1 MKKQMIP
8 MDKLKSISIEMEGT
22 QYCYKGKVI
31 INGIE
36 PNKGVG
42 TIDLHLV
49 ANKKPQVTIFG
60 TPRLIPSEVNES
72 WGLSDKNW
80 QDVPNE
86 LLPKLTEKEH
96 LSLHHM
102 LEQLSE
108 S

>member
-36 PNKGVG
+36 LNKGVG

-49 ANKKPQVTIFG
+49 ANKKPQVTILE
-60 TPRLIPSEVNES
+60 RL
-72 WGLSDKNW
+72 GLFHQKLMNLGGCQIKTGKMFPTNYYRSLQRKNSFHFI
-80 QDVPNE
+80 
-86 LLPKLTEKEH
+86 TC
-96 LSLHHM
+96 
-102 LEQLSE
+102 
-108 S
+108 